1 MSSYIVNSVI
11 RIDVKFSLTSSEYP
25 IIRIEMGQMANVLD
39 VIDVKIEVAGWITIV
54 LHLVFIANPAG
65 ELLASIVNSVMSIVE
80 SSEGHFL
87 LRVSCL
93 LFGRRRR
100 RARC

>member
-1 MSSYIVNSVI
+1 M
-11 RIDVKFSLTSSEYP
+11 KFALTSSEYP
-25 IIRIEMGQMANVLD
+25 ISRIEMGQTANVLHI
-39 VIDVKIEVAGWITIV
+39 IDVEVEVAGWVIIV
-54 LHLVFIANPAG
+54 LHLVLIANPAG